1 MKLHLPWAQGTCNL
15 FLLESWKFPP
25 WESCSPNHS
34 RLWLGRNFRT
44 LNQDFGVKEAG
55 SPGLWDLYE
64 RLSGESRTV
73 FPLEKYGAPNHSGL
87 GTRNLF
93 PCVVRPNTEAAAAA
107 SVRSGKK
114 LSQAVGLQNTRL
126 PACSLGSQLPAS
138 LEAYSPSRP
147 RLLPGARWVQCLS
160 SGLGLSVSRQRPPD
174 SSILEPAS
182 SRTHFRPVPRGYCP
196 LQKLGTGR
204 LVTGS
209 GEGYQKEGGWV
220 PLSPL
225 LLKPPPTCKHGWRG
239 VWLTISIPI
248 GSTQEWT
255 REDLEPFLPSPSTE
269 TLGCFLGLGLI
280 PWAWAGEVPVQPAE
294 GTACGLTWSK
304 G

>member
-1 MKLHLPWAQGTCNL
+1 MKLHPPWAQGTCNL

-25 WESCSPNHS
+25 WESCSPNHA

-44 LNQDFGVKEAG
+44 LNQDSGVKEAG
-55 SPGLWDLYE
+55 SPGLWDLYQ

-73 FPLEKYGAPNHSGL
+73 SPLEKYGAPNHSGL

-93 PCVVRPNTEAAAAA
+93 PCVVGPNAEAAAAA
-107 SVRSGKK
+107 SVRSGKS

-126 PACSLGSQLPAS
+126 PACSLGSQLLAS
-138 LEAYSPSRP
+138 LEAYSPSLP
-147 RLLPGARWVQCLS
+147 RLLPGARWVQRLS
-160 SGLGLSVSRQRPPD
+160 RGLGLSVSRQRPPD
-174 SSILEPAS
+174 SSILESAS
-182 SRTHFRPVPRGYCP
+182 GWFRLLQDP
-196 LQKLGTGR
+196 LQTSTPGVLSPPEARDRAIGDRKWGR
-204 LVTGS
+204 VPKGR
-209 GEGYQKEGGWV
+209 GWV

-255 REDLEPFLPSPSTE
+255 REDLEPFLPSSSTE

-280 PWAWAGEVPVQPAE
+280 PWAWGGGCP
-294 GTACGLTWSK
+294 TC
-304 G
+304 

>member
-1 MKLHLPWAQGTCNL
+1 MKLHPPWAQGTCNL

-25 WESCSPNHS
+25 WESCSPNHA

-44 LNQDFGVKEAG
+44 LNQDFGVKEEG

-64 RLSGESRTV
+64 RLSRESRTV
-73 FPLEKYGAPNHSGL
+73 SPLEKYGAPNHSGL

-93 PCVVRPNTEAAAAA
+93 PCVVGPNAEAAAASA
-107 SVRSGKK
+107 SGKS

-147 RLLPGARWVQCLS
+147 RLLPGARWVQRLS
-160 SGLGLSVSRQRPPD
+160 HGLGLSVSRQRPPD
-174 SSILEPAS
+174 SSILESASGWFRS
-182 SRTHFRPVPRGYCP
+182 SRTHSRLVPQGYCP

-209 GEGYQKEGGWV
+209 GEGYQKEGHWV

-225 LLKPPPTCKHGWRG
+225 LLKPM
-239 VWLTISIPI
+239 
-248 GSTQEWT
+248 GSA
-255 REDLEPFLPSPSTE
+255 LNPKN
-269 TLGCFLGLGLI
+269 TLMSLLRD
-280 PWAWAGEVPVQPAE
+280 
-294 GTACGLTWSK
+294 
-304 G
+304 